1 MISAAVFLPQRF
13 FYLTLTLRN
22 SLYWSQ
28 EEKEM
33 KTVHEIS
40 ELTGLSIRM
49 LQYYDKTGLLKP
61 AAYTEAGYRLYDEN
75 SLMRLQQIMLF
86 RELEFPLKVIKTIID
101 DPDFDKAKSL
111 EAQIELLR
119 LKREQIDKLI
129 GYAELL
135 RKNGGINMDFE
146 AFDKTKIKEYAE
158 KARETWG
165 NTEAYKEYS
174 EKSKGRTDAENSI
187 LARGIM
193 DIFRDLGR
201 LKDRSPESPEVKAK
215 VKELQDFITKNYYK
229 CTDDILRGLGNMY
242 AAEGEFTENIDKAA
256 GEGTAA
262 FANEAIKVYLRKLG
276 L

>member
-1 MISAAVFLPQRF
+1 
-13 FYLTLTLRN
+13 
-22 SLYWSQ
+22 
-28 EEKEM
+28 M

-40 ELTGLSIRM
+40 ELTGLSIRT

-86 RELEFPLKVIKTIID
+86 RELEFPLKDIKNIID
-101 DPDFDKAKSL
+101 DPDLDKAKAL

-129 GYAELL
+129 GYAESL

-174 EKSKGRTDAENSI
+174 EKAKGRTDAENGI
-187 LARGIM
+187 LAKEMM
-193 DIFRDLGR
+193 DIFRDLGG
-201 LKDRSPESPEVKAK
+201 LKDQDPGSAEVRTKIR
-215 VKELQDFITKNYYK
+215 ELQEFITKNYYK
-229 CTDDILRGLGNMY
+229 CTDDILRSLGNMY
-242 AAEGEFTENIDKAA
+242 AAGGEFTENIDKAA
-256 GEGTAA
+256 GEGTAV
-262 FANEAIKVYLRKLG
+262 FVNEAIKACLK
-276 L
+276 